1 MNSFQPAYLES
12 YKNRILKKRKEQAF
26 EQLKNCHLC
35 PRNCGVDRTVG
46 ETGICK
52 TGIKAVVASYAPH
65 FGEEAPLVGRYGSG
79 TIFFTH
85 CNLLCSFCQNYDI
98 SHEGHGIE
106 VSNSHL
112 ARIMLELQNMGCH
125 NINFVTPSHVIPQI
139 LATLEIAIEHGL
151 NIPLVYNTSAYDHVE
166 SLQLLDGIIDIYM
179 PDFKFWDSKVAE
191 ETCNA
196 PDYPEKSQSAI
207 KEMYRQVGDLQI
219 EDGIANR
226 GLLVRHLVLPNELA
240 GTKKIMHFLAN
251 EISINT
257 YVNIMPQYR
266 PSGTAINYKD
276 LSRPLTNEEFESAI
290 EIARQKGLLRL
301 D

>member
-1 MNSFQPAYLES
+1 MKAFQPS
-12 YKNRILKKRKEQAF
+12 YIETYEKGILKERKEQAF

-35 PRNCGVDRTVG
+35 PRNCGVDRTAG

-52 TGIKAVVASYAPH
+52 TGVRAVVASYAPH

-85 CNLLCSFCQNYDI
+85 CNLLCNFCQNYDI
-98 SHEGHGIE
+98 SHEGQGTE
-106 VSNSHL
+106 VSNAQL
-112 ARIMLELQNMGCH
+112 AQIMLELQQMGCH

-139 LATLEIAIEHGL
+139 LAALEIAIEHGL
-151 NIPLVYNTSAYDHVE
+151 NIPLVYNTSGYDHVE

-196 PDYPEKSQSAI
+196 PDYPDKAKTAI
-207 KEMYRQVGDLQI
+207 KEMFLQVGGLLI
-219 EDGIANR
+219 ENGIAIR
-226 GLLVRHLVLPNELA
+226 GLLVRHLVMPNDLA
-240 GTKKIMHFLAN
+240 GTREIMHFLAK
-251 EISINT
+251 EISENT

-266 PSGTAINYKD
+266 PCGTTFNHKYLSRYITNDEFETAIQV
-276 LSRPLTNEEFESAI
+276 
-290 EIARQKGLLRL
+290 ARQVGLHKF